1 MSGFRLPISFVLALT
16 GTVALFWFMGLL
28 ISARSTPE
36 TIMAVPRIDFS
47 RLVRDSDTQEIARV
61 KPEIKKIEPPPSPQ
75 NVSTNTKASV
85 AAGLDQS
92 SLAPAGVDFGGTGE
106 GGLRQ
111 GGAQG
116 LAMASGSD
124 RGPVPQVRIDPEYPP
139 QAKDR
144 GIEGYCTFQFTVTRE
159 GRVKDIVII
168 DAQPKG
174 IWDRAITRA
183 VSNWRYQPALK
194 DGKPIET
201 TGIKIKHLF
210 ELER

>member
-1 MSGFRLPISFVLALT
+1 ML
-16 GTVALFWFMGLL
+16 
-28 ISARSTPE
+28 
-36 TIMAVPRIDFS
+36 AVPRIDFS

-85 AAGLDQS
+85 AAGLDSS

-111 GGAQG
+111 GGAHRRSRWPAAPTAG
-116 LAMASGSD
+116 PCRRCGSSPTIRRRRRTAASRAGCS
-124 RGPVPQVRIDPEYPP
+124 
-139 QAKDR
+139 
-144 GIEGYCTFQFTVTRE
+144 FSFTVTKE
-159 GRVKDIVII
+159 GRVKDVVIL
-168 DAQPKG
+168 DSQPKG
-174 IWDRAITRA
+174 IWDRATIRA

-194 DGKPIET
+194 DGKPVET
-201 TGIKIKHLF
+201 RGVKVKYNF